1 MDKSRLSNYFSG
13 IAAKK
18 LSAVEAN
25 PEVSNQHELNGVTEL
40 KEIFGDKKQE
50 KLPASFFYLDDKD
63 ENIRKS
69 DGFLTWYDSRENH
82 PTRSEFRLYY
92 QGKEVSEMFREG
104 DLVIVGKRTNGKLV
118 FIAAKSETTVANQLV
133 WLFDLKGENL
143 ETFHFKD
150 IAREGQKL
158 GFATNMILDELG
170 IELETDDSLLEG
182 ILAKFG
188 QTFPSIKDFSG
199 YARDT
204 LKGVIVQDDPDGA
217 LMAWM
222 NHEEKLFRTLEKRIV
237 SERLKAGF
245 GSNGEDVDAFIGFS
259 LSVQNRRKARVGGA
273 LENHLEHIFKTL
285 KIRHSHGKVT
295 ENKTKPDFIFPSIE
309 DYLTPSFPAAQLTM
323 LGSKSTCKDRWRQVL
338 SEAKRILEKH
348 LLTLEPSI
356 SEAQTDEMKDS
367 DLQLVIPKSIHE
379 TYSAGQQKWLMTLS
393 EFIKMV
399 QSRDS

>member
-1 MDKSRLSNYFSG
+1 VVEVRGKVNKRPVKNVQADK
-13 IAAKK
+13 
-18 LSAVEAN
+18 
-25 PEVSNQHELNGVTEL
+25 QNG
-40 KEIFGDKKQE
+40 D
-50 KLPASFFYLDDKD
+50 
-63 ENIRKS
+63 
-69 DGFLTWYDSRENH
+69 
-82 PTRSEFRLYY
+82 
-92 QGKEVSEMFREG
+92 
-104 DLVIVGKRTNGKLV
+104 
-118 FIAAKSETTVANQLV
+118 
-133 WLFDLKGENL
+133 
-143 ETFHFKD
+143 
-150 IAREGQKL
+150 
-158 GFATNMILDELG
+158 
-170 IELETDDSLLEG
+170 IELEILGIKVLNQAETPPLDVRGDALEIG
-182 ILAKFG
+182 EDVRL
-188 QTFPSIKDFSG
+188 TYRYLDLR
-199 YARDT
+199 RDT

-237 SERLKAGF
+237 ADRLKAGF
-245 GSNGEDVDAFIGFS
+245 GKNGEDVDEFIGFS

>member
-104 DLVIVGKRTNGKLV
+104 DIVIVGKRTDGRLV
-118 FIAAKSETTVANQLV
+118 FIAAKGESTAANQLV
-133 WLFDLKGENL
+133 WLFDLKGGNL
-143 ETFHFKD
+143 EKFHFKD

-170 IELETDDSLLEG
+170 IELETDDSMLEE

-188 QTFPSIKDFSG
+188 QVFPATREFSR

-204 LKGVIVQDDPDGA
+204 LKGIIVEDDPDGA

-237 SERLKAGF
+237 AERLKAGF
-245 GSNGEDVDAFIGFS
+245 GKNGEDVDAFIGFS
-259 LSVQNRRKARVGGA
+259 LSVQNRRKARVGAA
-273 LENHLEHIFKTL
+273 LENHLEHVFKTMG
-285 KIRHSHGKVT
+285 IRHALGKVT
-295 ENKTKPDFIFPSIE
+295 ENKSKPDFIFPSIE
-309 DYLTPSFPAAQLTM
+309 DYRTFNFPGDRLTM
-323 LGSKSTCKDRWRQVL
+323 LGAKSTCKDRWRQVL
-338 SEAKRILEKH
+338 TEAKRILEKH

-379 TYSAGQQKWLMTLS
+379 TYSPGQQKWLMSLS
-393 EFIKMV
+393 EFIKLV